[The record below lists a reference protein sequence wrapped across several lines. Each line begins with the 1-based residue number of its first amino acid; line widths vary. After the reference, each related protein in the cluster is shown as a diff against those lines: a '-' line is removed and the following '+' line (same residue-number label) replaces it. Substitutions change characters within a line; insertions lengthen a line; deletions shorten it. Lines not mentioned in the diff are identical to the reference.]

1 MNDKHRE
8 SFERRTRELFDREV
22 ADLDAATRSK
32 LNQARQRAL
41 SELDGPSSVFGFPL
55 PQAALAAVAVAA
67 FGGWLFMRG
76 GLAPDEGI
84 APEFAAATDLEIMLA
99 EDELEFL
106 EEIEFYAWLEAQPE
120 FEGLTDSVDGAG

>member
-1 MNDKHRE
+1 MNDKQTE

-55 PQAALAAVAVAA
+55 PKAALAAVVVAA
-67 FGGWLFMRG
+67 FGGWLFIRG
-76 GLAPDEGI
+76 GPAPDEEVS
-84 APEFAAATDLEIMLA
+84 PDFAAATDLEIMLA

-120 FEGLTDSVDGAG
+120 FEGLADTVDGAG